1 MNGSKWPN
9 RQDHGGKPRRRQGT
23 TRYQPARVEISTR
36 VHPGATEECLL
47 GLVASSRGE
56 LLRMGAAAAEIEVVT
71 DRDED
76 GAVSVMVTWINAT
89 VADQP
94 APVED
99 GR

>member
-1 MNGSKWPN
+1 M
-9 RQDHGGKPRRRQGT
+9 
-23 TRYQPARVEISTR
+23 
-36 VHPGATEECLL
+36 
-47 GLVASSRGE
+47 
-56 LLRMGAAAAEIEVVT
+56 T

>member
-1 MNGSKWPN
+1 M
-9 RQDHGGKPRRRQGT
+9 
-23 TRYQPARVEISTR
+23 STR
-36 VHPGATEECLL
+36 VRPGATEDCLS
-47 GLVASSRGE
+47 GLVASYREE

-71 DRDED
+71 DRDE
-76 GAVSVMVTWINAT
+76 GGGVSVMVTWINAT